1 MGAVAAGLITATG
14 IKLIAAL
21 GRNAMG
27 LGVCIGLAVLT
38 FVAIALLR
46 WPLAWVLLGLGGAAC
61 LWAYRVLGQRETGA
75 AK

>member
-1 MGAVAAGLITATG
+1 
-14 IKLIAAL
+14 
-21 GRNAMG
+21 
-27 LGVCIGLAVLT
+27 VLT